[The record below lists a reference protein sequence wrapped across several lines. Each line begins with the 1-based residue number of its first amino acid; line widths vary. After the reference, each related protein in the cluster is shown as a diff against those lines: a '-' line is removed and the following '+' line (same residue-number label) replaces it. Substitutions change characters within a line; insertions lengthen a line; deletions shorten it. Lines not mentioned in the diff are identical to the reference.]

1 MGFLLR
7 YPKLLGAG
15 VMLIA
20 LAAFGVH
27 YKLLTGER
35 DQLRLEKVSYQLAL
49 KKAALNME
57 ILTEDARIAE
67 LATAN
72 AIFEREASRAA
83 LDAFRAGREDDPEA
97 LTWGAQLIPLGEI
110 ARLCL
115 AVPEMNGCQNIPTT
129 H

>member
-15 VMLIA
+15 AMLIA
-20 LAAFGVH
+20 IVAFGVH

-35 DQLRLEKVSYQLAL
+35 DQLRVEKVAFQSAL
-49 KKAALNME
+49 LKASRNME
-57 ILTEDARIAE
+57 LLQEDARIAE

-83 LDAFRAGREDDPEA
+83 LDAFRAGREEDPEA
-97 LTWGAQLIPLGEI
+97 IAWGAQLMPLGEL
-110 ARLCL
+110 ARLCVAL
-115 AVPEMNGCQNIPTT
+115 PEMEGCE
-129 H
+129 

>member
-35 DQLRLEKVSYQLAL
+35 DQLRVEKVAFQSAL
-49 KKAALNME
+49 LKAARNME
-57 ILTEDARIAE
+57 LLQEDARIAE

-72 AIFEREASRAA
+72 AIAAREASRAA
-83 LDAFRAGREDDPEA
+83 LEEFRRGREADPEA
-97 LTWGAQLIPLGEI
+97 IAWGAQLLPIGEL
-110 ARLCL
+110 ARLCVAL
-115 AVPEMNGCQNIPTT
+115 PEMDGCPDTQ
-129 H
+129 